1 MIKKL
6 DHINLVTADLLGAV
20 SFYTK
25 ILGLETG
32 WRPDFDV
39 PGAWLYANKMPIIHL
54 VARRSDLTE
63 GRIEHF
69 ALLGDELE
77 TFLSHLQRNS
87 VANYVNDIPS
97 TDCKSVNLHDP
108 DGNHIEVIF
117 GVMPFATS

>member
-54 VARRSDLTE
+54 VARRSDLTD